1 MPIPNPRA
9 SVDFGL
15 QSTPTKVFALY
26 RNQSSTAKIKVFNL
40 TLLDVF
46 AREESRSDSSRLQN
60 QSSYLVLWLREQ
72 GIFLYEN
79 CTPFLFSV
87 REDTPEKLSK
97 VFDP

>member
-1 MPIPNPRA
+1 MGYTIFMNIA
-9 SVDFGL
+9 A
-15 QSTPTKVFALY
+15 KKFA
-26 RNQSSTAKIKVFNL
+26 
-40 TLLDVF
+40 
-46 AREESRSDSSRLQN
+46 RLQN
-60 QSSYLVLWLREQ
+60 PSSYLICWLREQ